1 MDSSAWIEYLRGTGS
16 AACDEV
22 GRLLLADDREVVLV
36 APVVM
41 ELLAGAP
48 DERALRALE
57 RLTNALRTLPLD
69 PDQDFHLAAAAS
81 RTVRAGGATARSL
94 IDCLIAVLAARHGA
108 VLVHR
113 DADLEALRRALPG
126 LRTLDLRDP

>member
-1 MDSSAWIEYLRGTGS
+1 M
-16 AACDEV
+16 
-22 GRLLLADDREVVLV
+22 
-36 APVVM
+36 
-41 ELLAGAP
+41 
-48 DERALRALE
+48 
-57 RLTNALRTLPLD
+57 D
-69 PDQDFHLAAAAS
+69 PDQDFHLAAAAY